1 MDLEIIKTGKSL
13 PAISPEESALLSK
26 ELIKVREEIRDC
38 PYLLEAL
45 RVLPV
50 QGYRS
55 AIGAYWNSVVDDI
68 RKKIL
73 HRSIDLFNKEM
84 NPRKKVE
91 KYEDFQDY
99 VTEYELVEGAYKIGV
114 LNWEGRKL
122 MHQARQTRNMFYGHP
137 KTSEPSLI
145 KVLDLISDCNRY
157 VLCEEYPPS
166 IIDIST
172 YLSQMDSSTY
182 DRNEIA
188 VEQAFADLPAIY
200 KSELS
205 NRFFDT
211 YLASKTSSEL
221 RASIEFCAPILWGII
236 TKEDRKHIG
245 KRFDKLVVE
254 GDKLIISK
262 GLDYIK
268 LVAGMMYVNVASRKA
283 VITPIVEKL
292 AESLDDW
299 NAEASL
305 IKELLPLSKFIPE
318 DSLEIFVR
326 SITCTFVGY
335 KGSSARY
342 SRTDF
347 YSDMA
352 APNIKIMFRRFD
364 TKSTDI
370 FVEIIKLDEK
380 LKRIIQDHGQLRRLR
395 ILGNI
400 LLENNVGSDDSL
412 SLIEMLCDESRESKF
427 YGTVLTI

>member
-1 MDLEIIKTGKSL
+1 MDLEIIKTGESL
-13 PAISPEESALLSK
+13 PAISPEECALLSK

-38 PYLLEAL
+38 PYLVEAVK
-45 RVLPV
+45 VLPV

-55 AIGAYWNSVVDDI
+55 AIGAYWNSVVDDL

-84 NPRKKVE
+84 NPKNKVE
-91 KYEDFQDY
+91 RYEDFQNYITDY
-99 VTEYELVEGAYKIGV
+99 DLVEGAYKIGV
-114 LNWEGRKL
+114 LNWEGHKL
-122 MHQARQTRNMFYGHP
+122 MHQARQIRNMFYGHP
-137 KTSEPSLI
+137 QTSEPDLI
-145 KVLDLISDCNRY
+145 KVLNLFSDCNRY

-211 YLASKTSSEL
+211 YLANKTSSEL

-236 TKEDRKHIG
+236 TKEDRKQIG
-245 KRFDKLVVE
+245 KRFDKLVIE

-268 LVAGMMYVNVASRKA
+268 LVAGMMYVNIASRKA

-292 AESLDDW
+292 VISLDDW
-299 NAEASL
+299 GAEASL
-305 IKELLPLSKFIPE
+305 TKELLPLSKFIPE
-318 DSLEIFVR
+318 DSLEAFVR
-326 SITCTFVGY
+326 SITRTFVGY

-342 SRTDF
+342 SRKDF

-352 APNIKIMFRRFD
+352 APNIEVMFRRFD

-370 FVEIIKLDEK
+370 FVEVIKFDEK
-380 LKRIIQDHGQLRRLR
+380 LKRRIQDHGQLRRLR

-400 LLENNVGSDDSL
+400 LLKNNVGSDESL
-412 SLIEMLCDESRESKF
+412 SLIDLLCDESRESKF
-427 YGTVLTI
+427 YGTVLAI